1 MPSFTVVTIKMNKQN
16 IFSELKILY
25 YKFKSQVISFQIIV
39 IFNFYKSILFWGY
52 NKCKI
57 THEMTFC

>member
-1 MPSFTVVTIKMNKQN
+1 MPSFTVVTIKKNKQN

-39 IFNFYKSILFWGY
+39 IFNFFKSFFLGY
-52 NKCKI
+52 IKCKI
-57 THEMTFC
+57 THEMAFC